1 MEIIKKEEK
10 ERKEWAKKLLKGI
23 EETKERARRDKRS
36 TSAYW
41 NGDEWGSLSG
51 VRDAEEWTE
60 NQVLDFI
67 LKNARPK

>member
-1 MEIIKKEEK
+1 VSQPKETDP
-10 ERKEWAKKLLKGI
+10 KEWAKKLLKGI

-41 NGDEWGSLSG
+41 NGDSWGSLSG
-51 VRDAEEWTE
+51 VRDAEEWAE
-60 NQVLDFI
+60 GQVLDFI